1 MKAGIHPNIHAKA
14 KATCATCGA
23 VFEIPA
29 TVEAIEVET
38 CRLCHPVY
46 TGKQQKEAT
55 GGRIDRFRKRMA
67 ATKEIQK

>member
-1 MKAGIHPNIHAKA
+1 MKAGIHPEMHQKA
-14 KATCATCGA
+14 KATCATCSA

-29 TVEAIEVET
+29 TTEDIQVEA

-67 ATKEIQK
+67 AGKGK